1 MRRFLFLG
9 LLVGG
14 LAVAIPVLAHEGHT
28 HGPGPVIVV
37 EIEDP
42 MEQRVIDF
50 VAASTRT
57 PDAQVVV
64 FRIDS
69 PGVASGDIG
78 PLFDAIAQAPI
89 PVVVWVGPQNAVAYG
104 GAAQLIELADSAGA
118 APGAQIG
125 YALPTVAGTDS
136 TSASDLGPGLT
147 RLASDRVEITES
159 NELPELLDVVTP
171 SIGQFIASLDG
182 LIIGD
187 QVIETADQTTLVD
200 GSVVLI
206 PSVEVRFLKPD
217 IFTRFLRLA
226 IRPEAAFFFLIAGLS
241 LVAFEFY
248 AAGVGVY
255 RRCRGRCAI
264 SFGLWACS
272 FSRFVGSPLHRLF
285 SACSSTPG
293 ISNATQLGLRSL
305 LGTAALLA
313 GGLSFTDAEP
323 QFGPRWW
330 AIVIVVFGVALFYL
344 FGMTTVVRA
353 RFSTPT
359 IGREHLVGRTGIA
372 DSDFAPD
379 GLVSVDEARWQATA
393 HRSAGIKKGDEVT
406 VIGVRDIVLEVG
418 PSDPDASRTESVDS
432 R

>member
-37 EIEDP
+37 EIKDP

-104 GAAQLIELADSAGA
+104 GAAQLIELADFAGA

-248 AAGVGVY
+248 AAGVGVTAGVAAVALFLSAY
-255 RRCRGRCAI
+255 GLAVQPVRWLAVA
-264 SFGLWACS
+264 SAVFGLFLYTWD
-272 FSRFVGSPLHRLF
+272 FQR
-285 SACSSTPG
+285 
-293 ISNATQLGLRSL
+293 NQLGLRSL
-305 LGTAALLA
+305 LGTATLLA

-393 HRSAGIKKGDEVT
+393 HRAAGIKKGDEVT
-406 VIGVRDIVLEVG
+406 VLGVRDIVIEVG